1 MSYRLEKTA
10 EFERDF
16 ARLDPETARRIAT
29 KIEWLAEHPEAIP
42 APMKHLPRDLA
53 GLRKYRIGAYRVF
66 FWVSR
71 PQRVLTLYGV
81 EHRRSVYRDLQ

>member
-1 MSYRLEKTA
+1 MSYRVEVTP

-16 ARLDPETARRIAT
+16 GRLDPETAHRIRA

-53 GLRKYRIGAYRVF
+53 GLHKYRIGDYRVL

-71 PQRVLTLYGV
+71 SQRVLTLYGV
-81 EHRRSVYRDLQ
+81 EHRRSVYRDL